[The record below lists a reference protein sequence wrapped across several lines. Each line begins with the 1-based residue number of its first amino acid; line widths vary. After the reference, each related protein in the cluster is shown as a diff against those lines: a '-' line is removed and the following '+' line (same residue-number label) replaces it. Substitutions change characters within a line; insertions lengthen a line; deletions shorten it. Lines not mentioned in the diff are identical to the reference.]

1 LLRLERLE
9 GMEGS
14 FGTQSLA
21 VLESVRCLECSEVY
35 SKPLGGGTVQKN
47 PGCPVCGYVGW
58 LPLSLPQ
65 EDALRRFVADLQP
78 LRFAPQR

>member
-1 LLRLERLE
+1 LLRPGRLE

-21 VLESVRCLECSEVY
+21 VFESVRCLECSEVY
-35 SKPLGGGTVQKN
+35 SKPLAGGTVQKN

-58 LPLSLPQ
+58 LPLTLPQ
-65 EDALRRFVADLQP
+65 EDGLHRFVADLQP
-78 LRFAPQR
+78 LRFAPLR